1 MFPDDVGNDS
11 FTTQLNGGLK
21 QEQDFLNGSQTFS
34 DLSYLD
40 DQLGLSNVTDNSN
53 ILLNDSNLLLEAPEN
68 LGLSVDNLDLLE
80 ADMKPPVV
88 NISRPSLQVQ
98 QAALRLQRQA
108 QVVALA
114 QQQLKQQQ
122 QAQLQRQQQAQL
134 QQQLRLLLQQT
145 AGQQQQ
151 LSNTTQTFGTTQ
163 NTQQPITHQTIIQPQ
178 QKVVQQQ
185 TINPLNLQQLQ
196 QVGFN
201 RRKNWVFIGL
211 QSSR

>member
-40 DQLGLSNVTDNSN
+40 EQLGLSNVTDNSN
-53 ILLNDSNLLLEAPEN
+53 ILLNDSSLLLGAPEN

-80 ADMKPPVV
+80 TDIKPPVV

-108 QVVALA
+108 QVMALA

-145 AGQQQQ
+145 AGQQQ
-151 LSNTTQTFGTTQ
+151 LSNTTQTLGTTQ
-163 NTQQPITHQTIIQPQ
+163 NTQQPITHRTIIQPQ

-196 QVGFN
+196 QVGIN